1 MAGLMDDAELGH
13 LVKSVVSDLGG
24 LCFLRSLRTK
34 CGLVSVYALSARV
47 RDSFLGIPVV
57 RKKEIGYVGFSPLFV
72 KSSQKPDSK
81 YAGIFVRSISFL
93 SEPEVKEV
101 CSGLENALGEKL
113 TYVSSIGEI
122 RYGNGQFAI
131 FNPKEGCVS
140 LR

>member
-24 LCFLRSLRTK
+24 LCSLKSLRTK
-34 CGLVSVYALSARV
+34 CGRVSVYSLGVLV
-47 RDSFLGIPVV
+47 RESVLGVPFV
-57 RKKEIGYVGFSPLFV
+57 RKKEIGYVGFSPVFV
-72 KSSQKPDSK
+72 KNSGDPHSK

-113 TYVSSIGEI
+113 TYVSSIGEVQ
-122 RYGNGQFAI
+122 YANGQLAI
-131 FNPKEGCVS
+131 FNSKEGCVS